1 MQRGAFFCLWI
12 LFTFSLFAQ
21 NKENGSV
28 ACDSI
33 VYKNTFGKAL
43 KKFLNFSDF
52 DTTYISP
59 NRYNYALMLDHF
71 TNYEYYSVGNDDQR
85 LRFSPNPHNK
95 IGAYFGWRWIFLG
108 WAVDTDWLY
117 GKKSKKKRG
126 TEFDLS
132 LYSSKLGV
140 DIFYRSTGNDYKIH
154 KVSGFSDE
162 IPSNYSEDF
171 NGLKVKMKGLHF
183 QQSTFLL
190 SSRLQPVH
198 QPALQCRFFHC
209 RILRIHPQSELRL
222 YQAARNHSG
231 NHEPGYEGETYQIHE
246 HQPQRRLCLQL
257 GVCPQ
262 LPRMPVV
269 QSGCRLQDITHREDR
284 RAGSGRLVQEFQY
297 RLHSACRCGI
307 QQQQILRGYLIRR
320 TDIRL
325 LQKQFLPEQRVR
337 HPPNI
342 CRIQLLSEKG
352 VPEEQKVKKGFQ
364 PSSPLKSYKHTPPL
378 LYPSA
383 YPSPIACNR
392 RCPPPSARTRAT

>member
-1 MQRGAFFCLWI
+1 MQKGVFFCLWI

-28 ACDSI
+28 TCDSI
-33 VYKNTFGKAL
+33 VHKNTFVKAL
-43 KKFLNFSDF
+43 KKFLDFSDF

-71 TNYEYYSVGNDDQR
+71 TNYEYYSVGNDGQR

-171 NGLKVKMKGLHF
+171 NGLKVKMKG
-183 QQSTFLL
+183 
-190 SSRLQPVH
+190 VN
-198 QPALQCRFFHC
+198 
-209 RILRIHPQSELRL
+209 L
-222 YQAARNHSG
+222 YYIFN
-231 NHEPGYEGETYQIHE
+231 
-246 HQPQRRLCLQL
+246 
-257 GVCPQ
+257 
-262 LPRMPVV
+262 
-269 QSGCRLQDITHREDR
+269 
-284 RAGSGRLVQEFQY
+284 
-297 RLHSACRCGI
+297 
-307 QQQQILRGYLIRR
+307 
-320 TDIRL
+320 
-325 LQKQFLPEQRVR
+325 
-337 HPPNI
+337 
-342 CRIQLLSEKG
+342 
-352 VPEEQKVKKGFQ
+352 
-364 PSSPLKSYKHTPPL
+364 
-378 LYPSA
+378 
-383 YPSPIACNR
+383 NR
-392 RCPPPSARTRAT
+392 R